1 MGQRFWACHNH
12 WVGHSHFGTEA
23 TKLLR
28 PSLFWANFE
37 VHSGLTDWYKNLVMT
52 MWVIQTLFDTC
63 KVWPLNTQYKKKPGH
78 LWVAVPQSLLWT
90 TTLFGPHLV
99 QECHF
104 RAPWSRANSK
114 KWRGTAPLRTPPQ
127 GGTPPLKIPPVVY
140 ILVPR
145 RGEKPL
151 FYSFLYSSIW
161 LNFTIF
167 LHFLHKLWCL
177 KQVLLIMT
185 PKGVIRD

>member
-28 PSLFWANFE
+28 PWLFWANFD
-37 VHSGLTDWYKNLVMT
+37 VHSGLLTDTK
-52 MWVIQTLFDTC
+52 TLW
-63 KVWPLNTQYKKKPGH
+63 WPCEY
-78 LWVAVPQSLLWT
+78 

-104 RAPWSRANSK
+104 RAPWSCKKNSK
-114 KWRGTAPLRTPPQ
+114 KWRGAVPLRTPPQ
-127 GGTPPLKIPPVVY
+127 GGNPPTVY

-145 RGEKPL
+145 RGKKPVFYGFCILQFGSISPYFLL
-151 FYSFLYSSIW
+151 FA
-161 LNFTIF
+161 
-167 LHFLHKLWCL
+167 
-177 KQVLLIMT
+177 QVMVSKASVT
-185 PKGVIRD
+185 NYGA

>member
-28 PSLFWANFE
+28 PWLFWANFE
-37 VHSGLTDWYKNLVMT
+37 VHSGLLTDTKTW
-52 MWVIQTLFDTC
+52 W
-63 KVWPLNTQYKKKPGH
+63 WPCEY
-78 LWVAVPQSLLWT
+78 

-104 RAPWSRANSK
+104 RAPWSRTNSK
-114 KWRGTAPLRTPPQ
+114 KWRGAAPLRTPPQ
-127 GGTPPLKIPPVVY
+127 GGDTPLKIPPVVY

-151 FYSFLYSSIW
+151 VFLRFFVFFNLAQFHHI
-161 LNFTIF
+161 LTLFA
-167 LHFLHKLWCL
+167 
-177 KQVLLIMT
+177 QIMVSKASVT
-185 PKGVIRD
+185 NYGA